1 MLPAATGRSYE
12 ELGGIKDGDMAMEA
26 YVEAIAPGTS
36 ADRQAEIEKGLRAYC
51 ALDTEAMMCI
61 WAVFKG
67 K

>member
-1 MLPAATGRSYE
+1 
-12 ELGGIKDGDMAMEA
+12 MAMEA